1 MKTVNSG
8 TCEYKK
14 LTVEEQKK
22 RGILGRLVG
31 TIADF
36 KNPTRNGRL
45 YSEQLWDNVF
55 KDPIMQEKLKNRAV
69 FGELGHPADR
79 TEVDMEK
86 IAICLAEE
94 PKKYPDGTLKGVFDI
109 LDTPNGRI
117 LKTLCDYGCQIGVSS
132 RGEGDVVEDWSGSGE
147 RVDPET
153 YSCECWDAVL
163 IPAVES
169 ARPSYVTESLSPSAL
184 KLKKALTEAL
194 NKATPENKKIMTET
208 LDRLNID
215 YKPDN
220 NKNKETPSAAEDVGA
235 DVIKQLQESIKQ
247 NKQLQDQV
255 KSLQEKLSVC
265 NAKET
270 KSRNELQTCKTRI
283 SELETSSQDA
293 AAENGRLTEQLSQL
307 QNTIKRQEMK
317 LTLLEKQNNAQE
329 DQHQSLNESLQ
340 SKADRVRQLNE
351 QLRSERAGSRKE
363 ISRLQES
370 LEDARQ
376 DSKIIKEDCDAK
388 LKKASGLVEHYK
400 KIALTAS
407 NKYIEAKAKMIGI
420 APSTIKSKLHEG
432 YSFNDIDRIC
442 EEMQN
447 YQLRVSSL
455 PFDISN
461 NQSVKVKIKESVEPI
476 KPKSKFDDDID
487 EGLVNLANKYGK

>member
-1 MKTVNSG
+1 MKTANSNV
-8 TCEYKK
+8 CEYKK
-14 LTVEEQKK
+14 LTAEEQKR

-45 YSEQLWDNVF
+45 YSEQLWENVF
-55 KDPIMQEKLKNRAV
+55 KDPIMQEKIKNRAL
-69 FGELGHPADR
+69 FGEIGHPSSR

-117 LKTLCDYGCQIGVSS
+117 LKTLCDYGCKIGISS
-132 RGEGDVVEDWSGSGE
+132 RGEGDLMEDWTGDGE
-147 RVDPET
+147 KVDPET
-153 YSCECWDAVL
+153 YTCECFDVVL
-163 IPAVES
+163 VPGVEAARLSPAN
-169 ARPSYVTESLSPSAL
+169 ESLNANAL
-184 KLKKALTEAL
+184 KLKQALTEAL

-215 YKPDN
+215 YKSD
-220 NKNKETPSAAEDVGA
+220 NKNKETPNAAEDVGA

-283 SELETSSQDA
+283 SELETSSQDVV
-293 AAENGRLTEQLSQL
+293 AENGRLTEQLSQL

-317 LTLLEKQNNAQE
+317 LTLLEKQNSAQE

-340 SKADRVRQLNE
+340 SKTDRVRQLNE
-351 QLRSERAGSRKE
+351 QLRSERAESRKE

-376 DSKIIKEDCDAK
+376 DSKIIKEDCNAK